1 MISFVKRN
9 RKLSFLPL
17 VIAVVMASLIFWREF
32 ELRDQIGFHKVILWQ
47 LVVWTPWVFGFFVLD
62 FFQQKT
68 KGLRHRDLALL
79 GLSAI
84 TVALH
89 FGWFFVIS
97 AFFSPYLGQDGC
109 RFGVF
114 RYFFVFWTFIDIVL
128 VWFVTDKFMNTP
140 MPDKKLPLRIKLAR
154 GNTTVFC
161 ETHQIYYLVSENYYT
176 KLFTSEGIFVMRKP
190 LKYFENVLPLD
201 VFKKIHRSTI
211 INLNYVLELKKG
223 SGYTLDVVL
232 KDGSSRRV
240 SRKLIKEVTHLIK
253 TRSF

>member
-1 MISFVKRN
+1 
-9 RKLSFLPL
+9 
-17 VIAVVMASLIFWREF
+17 
-32 ELRDQIGFHKVILWQ
+32 
-47 LVVWTPWVFGFFVLD
+47 
-62 FFQQKT
+62 
-68 KGLRHRDLALL
+68 
-79 GLSAI
+79 
-84 TVALH
+84 
-89 FGWFFVIS
+89 
-97 AFFSPYLGQDGC
+97 
-109 RFGVF
+109 
-114 RYFFVFWTFIDIVL
+114 
-128 VWFVTDKFMNTP
+128 